1 MGDRRDLE
9 DAARGR
15 FFRAA
20 EGYWIHRD
28 ELPSWLNALRILRGL
43 SISTL
48 AALFGAAALTFAT
61 TIVSPTLS
69 NALPELSALSSA
81 SLM

>member
-20 EGYWIHRD
+20 EVTGYTAMSC
-28 ELPSWLNALRILRGL
+28 PSWLNALRILRGL

-48 AALFGAAALTFAT
+48 AALFGAAVLTFAT

-69 NALPELSALSSA
+69 NALPS
-81 SLM
+81 